1 MRNALAILGLLAI
14 PAVSAAG
21 AAPAQAGVDY
31 PVCMRV
37 YGDPT
42 YDECRYTSI
51 PQCAATASGRAA
63 QCFVNPFLA
72 SAAVGPY
79 GHRRARPDGAY

>member
-14 PAVSAAG
+14 PAITTAG
-21 AAPAQAGVDY
+21 PAPAQAGYDY
-31 PVCMRV
+31 PVCLRV

-42 YDECRYTSI
+42 YDECRYTTI
-51 PQCAATASGRAA
+51 AQCAATASGRAA

-72 SAAVGPY
+72 SAAPQ
-79 GHRRARPDGAY
+79 GHRRARPDGVY